1 MEEYPRSAEMNR
13 SLKNTH
19 SPADLQL
26 LSVFHQEAAS
36 RKDAESYCR
45 KLAKTHYENF
55 IVASVFLPPHLR
67 QHYYNIYAY
76 CRISDDLGD
85 ETSSP
90 VLSLE
95 LLKRWEEELQSCFDG
110 HPHHPIFIALRETIE
125 QFQIPITPFAN
136 LLEAFK
142 RDQIKNRY
150 ATYDELLDYC
160 RYSANPVGHL
170 VLYLIGYRDE
180 ERRQLSDKTC
190 TALQLTNHWQDIGRD
205 LVRLNRIYIPSEDM
219 HHFGYTEADLVA
231 QTCNDRFVQL
241 MRLEIDRARS
251 LFQEGQK
258 LRDWVSPSHALDI
271 ELFSRCGLEILRQI
285 ELAHYDVF
293 RYRPTLTK
301 WNSLRIL
308 TQSWWSNKLRK

>member
-1 MEEYPRSAEMNR
+1 MGEHSKSAEMNKP
-13 SLKNTH
+13 LKNVH
-19 SPADLQL
+19 SSADLQV
-26 LSVFHQEAAS
+26 LSVLHQEVS
-36 RKDAESYCR
+36 SLEDAESYCR
-45 KLAKTHYENF
+45 KLAKSHYENF
-55 IVASVFLPPHLR
+55 LVASVFLPAHLR

-90 VLSLE
+90 TLSLE
-95 LLKRWEEELQSCFDG
+95 LLNRWEEGLQSCFDG
-110 HPHHPIFIALRETIE
+110 HPRHPVFIALRETIE

-170 VLYLIGYRDE
+170 VLYLIGYRDA
-180 ERRQLSDKTC
+180 ERRELSDKTC
-190 TALQLTNHWQDIGRD
+190 TALQLANHWQDIGRD
-205 LVRLNRIYIPSEDM
+205 LVRLNRIYIPLEDM

-231 QTCNDRFVQL
+231 QTCNDRFVEL
-241 MRLEIDRARS
+241 MRLEIGRARS

-258 LRDWVSPSHALDI
+258 LRDWVRPSHALDI

-293 RYRPTLTK
+293 RHRPTLTK

-308 TQSWWSNKLRK
+308 TQSWWSHQMRK

>member
-1 MEEYPRSAEMNR
+1 MNR
-13 SLKNTH
+13 SVKNAH
-19 SPADLQL
+19 SPADSQV
-26 LSVFHQEAAS
+26 LSVLHQEAS
-36 RKDAESYCR
+36 SLKDAESYCKR
-45 KLAKTHYENF
+45 LAKTHYENF
-55 IVASVFLPPHLR
+55 IVASVFLPSYLR

-90 VLSLE
+90 TLSLE
-95 LLKRWEEELQSCFDG
+95 LLKQWEEELQSCFEG

-125 QFQIPITPFAN
+125 RFQIPITPFAN

-170 VLYLIGYRDE
+170 VLYLMGYRDA
-180 ERRQLSDKTC
+180 ERRAISDKTC

-205 LVRLNRIYIPSEDM
+205 LVRLNRIYIPLEDM
-219 HHFGYTEADLVA
+219 HHFGYTEADLAA
-231 QTCNDRFVQL
+231 QTCNESFVEL

-258 LRDWVSPSHALDI
+258 LRDCVSPSHAMDI

-293 RYRPTLTK
+293 RRRPTLTK

-308 TQSWWSNKLRK
+308 AQSWCSTQLRK